1 MGGGGSKFSAEAV
14 QAIVNTKVDY
24 LPPLGPAVATN
35 PTVYF
40 DIKLGRGADA
50 VKVGRIVIE
59 LKADM
64 APKTAEN
71 FRQLCLEAT
80 PGKGY
85 VDSRF
90 HRVIPNFM
98 CQGGDF
104 TNDNGTGGYSIYG
117 RTFADENFTLPHTG
131 PGVLSMANAGP
142 NTNGSQFFLCTVPTP
157 FLDGKHTVFGQVIE
171 GFEVVKAIESVGARS
186 GDTSVDVI
194 IEKCGEVTASCAV
207 TPGVLRA
214 PRRTAQPRSARV
226 AVPQFSQLAA
236 RASHAVSGST
246 LSVATMRRVAPKA
259 APRMRASNLTR
270 TPVASNCALLARA
283 STSTVLV

>member
-1 MGGGGSKFSAEAV
+1 
-14 QAIVNTKVDY
+14 
-24 LPPLGPAVATN
+24 
-35 PTVYF
+35 
-40 DIKLGRGADA
+40 
-50 VKVGRIVIE
+50 
-59 LKADM
+59 
-64 APKTAEN
+64 
-71 FRQLCLEAT
+71 
-80 PGKGY
+80 
-85 VDSRF
+85 
-90 HRVIPNFM
+90 M

-259 APRMRASNLTR
+259 APRMRASNLTSTLSRHCPLSPPR
-270 TPVASNCALLARA
+270 TCGRHHATCVSRCPDSPSMSSAGTPAAFNCALLARA